1 MKSLLGIK
9 EVNLKHT
16 QRWHLIPAL
25 LSTIFFNSGDEEL
38 TFIWWLALQ
47 AFP

>member
-1 MKSLLGIK
+1 MKKILRLK

-16 QRWHLIPAL
+16 QSWHLIPAL
-25 LSTIFFNSGDEEL
+25 PSTTFFNSSDEKL
-38 TFIWWLALQ
+38 TFIWWLVLQ